1 MSTNSQSGSENER
14 TNSNSSEV
22 KSIHQNIGIP
32 ANNMNKQLLLPSQ
45 SLAKTDAPSLNQS
58 KIIISDSQ
66 NEPKHLFDVSQ
77 LQNELQNSSLFQN
90 DKKEKPEEEINSKEN
105 KKFEGEQGYGKEKVK
120 ENEKKENES
129 IEKNKKSEDDKKF
142 GQHNVSAEYQFVSNE
157 SLNNLCG
164 KIGSLIEEM
173 KELNIN
179 QSNLLKLLVRK
190 FFSEELESQGSI
202 PETGNKK

>member
-1 MSTNSQSGSENER
+1 MSTNSQSESENER

-32 ANNMNKQLLLPSQ
+32 ANNMNKQPLLPSQ

-77 LQNELQNSSLFQN
+77 PQNELQNSSLFQN

-120 ENEKKENES
+120 ENESIKKD
-129 IEKNKKSEDDKKF
+129 KKSEDDKKF

-179 QSNLLKLLVRK
+179 QSNLLKLLIRK

>member
-58 KIIISDSQ
+58 IIIISDSQ

-120 ENEKKENES
+120 ENESIKKD
-129 IEKNKKSEDDKKF
+129 KKSEDDKKF
-142 GQHNVSAEYQFVSNE
+142 GQHNVSAEYQLVSNE

-179 QSNLLKLLVRK
+179 QSNLLKLLIRK

>member
-32 ANNMNKQLLLPSQ
+32 ANNMNKQPLLPFQ

-77 LQNELQNSSLFQN
+77 PQNELQNSSLFQN

-120 ENEKKENES
+120 ENESSKKD
-129 IEKNKKSEDDKKF
+129 KKSEDDKNF

-179 QSNLLKLLVRK
+179 QSNLLKLLIRK

>member
-58 KIIISDSQ
+58 IIIISDSQ

-120 ENEKKENES
+120 ENESIKKD
-129 IEKNKKSEDDKKF
+129 KKSEDDKKF

-179 QSNLLKLLVRK
+179 QSNLLKLLIRK

>member
-58 KIIISDSQ
+58 IIIISDSQ

-105 KKFEGEQGYGKEKVK
+105 KKLEGEQGYGKEKVK
-120 ENEKKENES
+120 ENKKKENES
-129 IEKNKKSEDDKKF
+129 IEKDKKSEDDKKF

-157 SLNNLCG
+157 SLNNLCS

-179 QSNLLKLLVRK
+179 QSNLLKLLIRK

>member
-22 KSIHQNIGIP
+22 KSIHQNIVIP
-32 ANNMNKQLLLPSQ
+32 ANNMNKQPLLPFQ

-77 LQNELQNSSLFQN
+77 PQNELQNSSLFQN

-120 ENEKKENES
+120 ENESIKKD
-129 IEKNKKSEDDKKF
+129 KKSEDDKKF

-179 QSNLLKLLVRK
+179 QSNLLKLLIRK